1 VLLGKAESDPEAA
14 AHLRRI
20 LDAARQV
27 KDRVTKVGR
36 EMTPAPAPEADG
48 RTPLAG
54 KSVLVVE
61 PNEQMRRQAHQLLAR
76 LGARV
81 ETAAAAGEGLAMA
94 ADTGYDAVFLAVKPP
109 DMGGYDC
116 YRRFRELRPAAT
128 PALTMEFG
136 YDEHHVIPKARQDG
150 LRHVL
155 FKPFREE
162 QVVRAVLDPAP
173 QTPPPRPEVAGTT

>member
-1 VLLGKAESDPEAA
+1 MRIAMIGAGYVGLVSGACFSDFGHIVSCLDKDAAKIRELQKGKLPIFEPGLDAIVASNVAAGRLSFASQSAA
-14 AHLRRI
+14 AVR
-20 LDAARQV
+20 AA
-27 KDRVTKVGR
+27 
-36 EMTPAPAPEADG
+36 
-48 RTPLAG
+48 
-54 KSVLVVE
+54 
-61 PNEQMRRQAHQLLAR
+61 
-76 LGARV
+76 
-81 ETAAAAGEGLAMA
+81 
-94 ADTGYDAVFLAVKPP
+94 DAVFLAVKPP